1 MFVDFEIVRGTNM
14 DIEYIIY
21 YEDGSIYN
29 LQDGDKIIFGVKEND
44 VNSDNSKYII
54 KKIAT
59 SKDKINEGY
68 GIYFVP
74 SDTLNLEHKNYFY
87 DVGIQTSDGKYYM
100 TTECSIF
107 KVRRAITS
115 KE

>member
-29 LQDGDKIIFGVKEND
+29 LQDGDKIIFGVKEDD

-107 KVRRAITS
+107 KVRRQ
-115 KE
+115 

>member
-21 YEDGSIYN
+21 YEDGSIY
-29 LQDGDKIIFGVKEND
+29 
-44 VNSDNSKYII
+44 NSKYII

>member
-29 LQDGDKIIFGVKEND
+29 LREDD

>member
-1 MFVDFEIVRGTNM
+1 MSYVNKTVSINGTEKDFIKAFANE
-14 DIEYIIY
+14 
-21 YEDGSIYN
+21 
-29 LQDGDKIIFGVKEND
+29 LDKIIFGVKEDD